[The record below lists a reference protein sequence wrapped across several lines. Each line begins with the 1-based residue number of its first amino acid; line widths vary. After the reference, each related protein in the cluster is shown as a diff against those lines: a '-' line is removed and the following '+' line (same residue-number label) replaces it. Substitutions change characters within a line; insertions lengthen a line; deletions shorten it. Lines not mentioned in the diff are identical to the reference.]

1 MNIKPVGA
9 KHDRSYT
16 RICTEVLQL
25 PLPERVYLVEMLLSS
40 LDRADEVIDKQWGD
54 ESENR
59 IDAYERGE
67 IKSIPMQKVFS
78 KYRKP

>member
-1 MNIKPVGA
+1 MTEVMQEL
-9 KHDRSYT
+9 
-16 RICTEVLQL
+16 CTEVLQL

-40 LDRADEVIDKQWGD
+40 LDRPDGVIDKQWAD

-67 IKSIPMQKVFS
+67 LKSIPMHKVFS

>member
-1 MNIKPVGA
+1 MTEVTQELC
-9 KHDRSYT
+9 S
-16 RICTEVLQL
+16 EVLQL
-25 PLPERVYLVEMLLSS
+25 PLPERVYLVEILRSS
-40 LDRADEVIDKQWGD
+40 LDRPDEVIDKQWAD